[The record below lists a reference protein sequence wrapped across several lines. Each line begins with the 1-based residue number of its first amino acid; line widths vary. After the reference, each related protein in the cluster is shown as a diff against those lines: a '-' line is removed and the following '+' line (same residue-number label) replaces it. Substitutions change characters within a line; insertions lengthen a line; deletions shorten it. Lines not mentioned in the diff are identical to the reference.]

1 MVQLLYGSTMSLVI
15 KFDLLSIKMLII
27 RTKNSALKYRENV
40 NILKLQDKD
49 VTGAVL
55 REVVNHCKQTKLE
68 KFEVPGSSSH
78 FCTGDRNHINYYSL
92 N

>member
-1 MVQLLYGSTMSLVI
+1 MI
-15 KFDLLSIKMLII
+15 NRKLII
-27 RTKNSALKYRENV
+27 RTKNSALKYREDV
-40 NILKLQDKD
+40 NIFKLQDKD

-78 FCTGDRNHINYYSL
+78 FCTGDRNHIKYYFL
-92 N
+92 NLGFKIVQLF

>member
-1 MVQLLYGSTMSLVI
+1 MSLVI

-68 KFEVPGSSSH
+68 KFEVPGSLSH
-78 FCTGDRNHINYYSL
+78 FCTGDLNHIKYYFL
-92 N
+92 NLGFKIVQLF